1 MERMCSRKCWNF
13 PARKKMN
20 VDPELE
26 CLECI
31 LMDHIEGYPSK
42 DYELVGKLKIE
53 RGDLGGVDD

>member
-1 MERMCSRKCWNF
+1 
-13 PARKKMN
+13 MN